1 MSPETHVT
9 TLGAILLKFI
19 SIQFIHTKQ
28 ILYKQ
33 ELGILILDFHR
44 GINTDFLL

>member
-19 SIQFIHTKQ
+19 HTKN